1 MNDALKMQIS
11 AFIDGELPANE
22 SELLLRR
29 LSQDSAMRQ
38 QVAQY
43 LTIGRLIR
51 REQEV
56 PGMGELRNRIAAAL
70 GEEPVEAVPAPEP
83 ARRRYL
89 KPAAGVAVAATVAVA
104 ALVGLRQTELS
115 EAPQRPVASVE
126 SAPPSAAES
135 IGYTE
140 PAPAAL
146 SERPGE
152 TLMQYYL
159 SHGATSADLGANG
172 ILTRLVTLEFRE
184 GELVEIE
191 PDQRR
196 QQDDAA
202 DQVVPADEDPP
213 ENTEDKTG
221 LERQ

>member
-11 AFIDGELPANE
+11 AFIDGELPENE

-29 LSQDSAMRQ
+29 LSQDAAMRQ

-56 PGMGELRNRIAAAL
+56 PGMGELRSRIAAAL
-70 GEEPVEAVPAPEP
+70 GEEPVEAAPVPETS
-83 ARRRYL
+83 RRRYL
-89 KPAAGVAVAATVAVA
+89 KPAAGVAVAASVAIVG
-104 ALVGLRQTELS
+104 LIGLRQAELP
-115 EAPQRPVASVE
+115 EADQRPVASLE
-126 SAPPSAAES
+126 SAPVSVANSVA
-135 IGYTE
+135 YTE
-140 PAPAAL
+140 PAAL

-172 ILTRLVTLEFRE
+172 ILTRLVTLELRE
-184 GELVEIE
+184 GELVEID
-191 PDQRR
+191 PGQRQR
-196 QQDDAA
+196 PAG
-202 DQVVPADEDPP
+202 VIERVPAERNPSVDSGEETRP
-213 ENTEDKTG
+213 E
-221 LERQ
+221 RR